1 MSCSSL
7 IIHQH
12 LLLFPPS
19 LYHRPFH
26 FPLPRYPLS
35 TTLMT
40 GKCCIVITMYHIQH
54 SDKVTI
60 NLTIHSIPSLSN
72 IGQHHND
79 DADQQHHQQ
88 HRPQQHQPQQQ
99 PVQRLPNECLYLIVH
114 HLRDD
119 LRTLHTLLFVSR
131 FFFHA
136 ALPVLMDNPFDNWDM
151 NSFSPR
157 SSTNQDKLFALFLAS
172 LLHHQQELTGE
183 DAASILAEFGLQL
196 ITPAKVPFF
205 ESFMTTTQEQEH
217 DDGIIVP
224 RRNPMTVDYSK
235 YLTVLYGFENA
246 RWYYI
251 QHHQFVR
258 LIEMPEHLQ
267 RGEEDSDDSSE
278 TWETQ
283 DVNNGNNDDEHPVRL
298 QLSSDYKDALFSNYN
313 RLLLHY
319 NVESITLISFHVS
332 EALQY
337 LPMATKLASLREI
350 VLTRSQAMPDQHL
363 QDTVTFIRTNRNAFP
378 WKPCL
383 RLKFSRG
390 WSCNDMGEFT
400 SIAQSRTLVSSCMT
414 ALVELY
420 RAVGEPEELD
430 AHIIPEF
437 YKTMEDVGTER
448 LLQLSDSD
456 NFRIDV
462 GEGVDMEAFLR
473 RCPRLHTL
481 SLNIG
486 HPFILSW
493 AAREARDRADKHQQF
508 DSPRTL
514 LPRLD
519 RLDLGSGRPY
529 RFDIHALNDGMTAFS
544 QTLTTVNM
552 KNSHGFR
559 VNDQEEEAWFLD
571 RDLDLSRQ
579 IRMAP
584 HANTI
589 GDWPFLLPQLR
600 SLDIYIRCAGSLHVG
615 SFDQCP
621 NLEKLSLHY
630 GVVGSGPRAV
640 EPNDQDPG
648 HDVDPRRQA
657 PLDPRM
663 FPKWILP
670 KLKELMLWG
679 APAMLFNYDSLEAMP
694 VLEKLMLAV
703 DRKTD
708 LQKRSQDIPRL
719 STYTNRFYAPVPT
732 GETAVTATTAT
743 TTGIENATSV
753 ESFEN
758 SIGTGSVTS
767 HGNDVW
773 RGTWTLPMLKDLDLR
788 GPPATAFTF
797 DLLKRFPSLVSLF
810 LKLPYPGPYQRL
822 PLVTFTPA
830 TATELEGDGDDVV
843 TIKDILWGGEV
854 NMMSKL
860 EKLGINGP
868 WVITAADLMTLLTE
882 HAPFLKELSLQMT
895 RMSTVKFFNVFRDAD
910 EMLRRRF
917 GSEWDAR
924 PTVREDSASSPSLLH
939 KPLLPLPGRSLVDVF
954 GNCHIGAY
962 MPVDYM
968 KMIDPD
974 EADDYRQLG
983 IRVFDVSCLYFVHE
997 RDGEWFKTVRM
1008 GRS

>member
-1 MSCSSL
+1 M
-7 IIHQH
+7 
-12 LLLFPPS
+12 
-19 LYHRPFH
+19 
-26 FPLPRYPLS
+26 
-35 TTLMT
+35 
-40 GKCCIVITMYHIQH
+40 
-54 SDKVTI
+54 
-60 NLTIHSIPSLSN
+60 N
-72 IGQHHND
+72 GQHHNGD
-79 DADQQHHQQ
+79 VDQQHHQQ
-88 HRPQQHQPQQQ
+88 HQPQQH

-119 LRTLHTLLFVSR
+119 LRTLHTLLLVSR

-136 ALPVLMDNPFDNWDM
+136 ALPVLMDNPFDTWDM
-151 NSFSPR
+151 NGCSPR
-157 SSTNQDKLFALFLAS
+157 FPTNQDKLFALFLAS
-172 LLHHQQELTGE
+172 LLHHQQELTGKE
-183 DAASILAEFGLQL
+183 AASILAEFGLQL
-196 ITPAKVPFF
+196 VAPAKVSFF
-205 ESFMTTTQEQEH
+205 EPFMTLTQEQEH
-217 DDGIIVP
+217 NAGSVVQ

-235 YLTVLYGFENA
+235 YLTVLYGLQNA
-246 RWYYI
+246 EWYYI
-251 QHHQFVR
+251 KHYQFVR

-267 RGEEDSDDSSE
+267 RGEEDSDDNSE
-278 TWETQ
+278 AWEAE
-283 DVNNGNNDDEHPVRL
+283 DDYNGNNNDEHPVRL
-298 QLSSDYKDALFSNYN
+298 QLNSDYKDVLFSNYN
-313 RLLLHY
+313 RLLLQY
-319 NVESITLISFHVS
+319 NVDSITLMSFHVS
-332 EALQY
+332 EAHQY
-337 LPMATKLASLREI
+337 LPMATRLASLRGI
-350 VLTRSQAMPDQHL
+350 VLTKSKAIPEEHL
-363 QDTVTFIRTNRNAFP
+363 QDTVAFIRTNRTAFLR
-378 WKPCL
+378 KPPL
-383 RLKFSRG
+383 RLEFSRG
-390 WSCNDMGEFT
+390 WSCNDTSEFT
-400 SIAQSRTLVSSCMT
+400 SIAQSRTLVSDCMT

-448 LLQLSDSD
+448 LLRLSDSD

-462 GEGVDMEAFLR
+462 GEGADMEAFLR

-481 SLNIG
+481 ALNIG

-493 AAREARDRADKHQQF
+493 AAREARDRADEYQQF

-519 RLDLGSGRPY
+519 HLDLGSGRPY

-544 QTLTTVNM
+544 QTLTNVNL

-559 VNDQEEEAWFLD
+559 VNDREEEAWFLD

-579 IRMAP
+579 IRMTP
-584 HANTI
+584 LANTI

-600 SLDIYIRCAGSLHVG
+600 SLDIYIRCAGSLQVG

-621 NLEKLSLHY
+621 NLEELSLHY

-640 EPNDQDPG
+640 EPNDQDPE

-663 FPKWILP
+663 FPKWTLP

-679 APAMLFNYDSLEAMP
+679 APAMLFNYDSLEEMT
-694 VLEKLMLAV
+694 LLGKLMLAV

-708 LQKRSQDIPRL
+708 LQKLSQDIPRL
-719 STYTNRFYAPVPT
+719 STYTNRFYAPMPT
-732 GETAVTATTAT
+732 GEAAATSTIATTI
-743 TTGIENATSV
+743 GIDNASST

-758 SIGTGSVTS
+758 FIGTGPATS
-767 HGNDVW
+767 FGNDVW
-773 RGTWTLPMLKDLDLR
+773 RGTWKLPLLKDLDLR

-822 PLVTFTPA
+822 PLVTFTPV
-830 TATELEGDGDDVV
+830 TAAELGSDGDDAV
-843 TIKDILWGGEV
+843 TIKDIPWGGEV
-854 NMMSKL
+854 NMGSKL
-860 EKLGINGP
+860 EKLGINGS
-868 WVITAADLMTLLTE
+868 WNITSADLVALLTE
-882 HAPFLKELSLQMT
+882 HAPFLKEFSLQLT
-895 RMSTVKFFNVFRDAD
+895 RMSTAKFFDAFRDAD

-917 GSEWDAR
+917 GPEWDAR
-924 PTVREDSASSPSLLH
+924 PTAKEDSALSSSLQH

-954 GNCHIGAY
+954 GNCHVGGN

-968 KMIDPD
+968 EMIDPD

-997 RDGEWFKTVRM
+997 RDGEWFKTVRR
-1008 GRS
+1008 GTAREVQLCYIFE

>member
-1 MSCSSL
+1 M
-7 IIHQH
+7 
-12 LLLFPPS
+12 
-19 LYHRPFH
+19 
-26 FPLPRYPLS
+26 
-35 TTLMT
+35 
-40 GKCCIVITMYHIQH
+40 
-54 SDKVTI
+54 
-60 NLTIHSIPSLSN
+60 
-72 IGQHHND
+72 
-79 DADQQHHQQ
+79 DQQHHQQ
-88 HRPQQHQPQQQ
+88 HRLQQQ

-136 ALPVLMDNPFDNWDM
+136 ALPVLMDNPFDTWDM
-151 NSFSPR
+151 NGCSPR
-157 SSTNQDKLFALFLAS
+157 FPTNQDKLFGLFLAS
-172 LLHHQQELTGE
+172 LLHHQQELTGK
-183 DAASILAEFGLQL
+183 DAASILAEFGLKL
-196 ITPAKVPFF
+196 VAPAKTPFF
-205 ESFMTTTQEQEH
+205 EPFMTTTQEQEH
-217 DDGIIVP
+217 DDGIVVQ

-235 YLTVLYGFENA
+235 YLTVLYGPQNA
-246 RWYYI
+246 EWYYI
-251 QHHQFVR
+251 KHYQFVR

-278 TWETQ
+278 AWEAQ
-283 DVNNGNNDDEHPVRL
+283 DDNNGNNTDVHPVRL
-298 QLSSDYKDALFSNYN
+298 QLSSDYKDVLFSNYN

-319 NVESITLISFHVS
+319 NVESITLMSFHVS
-332 EALQY
+332 KAQQY

-350 VLTRSQAMPDQHL
+350 VLTKSKAMPEQHL
-363 QDTVTFIRTNRNAFP
+363 QDTVAFIQTNRNAFP
-378 WKPCL
+378 RKPCL
-383 RLKFSRG
+383 RLEFSRG
-390 WSCNDMGEFT
+390 WSCNDMSEFT
-400 SIAQSRTLVSSCMT
+400 SIAQSRTLVSGCMT

-420 RAVGEPEELD
+420 RAVGEPEKLD

-437 YKTMEDVGTER
+437 YKAMEDVGTER

-462 GEGVDMEAFLR
+462 GEGADMEAFLR

-481 SLNIG
+481 ALNIG

-493 AAREARDRADKHQQF
+493 AAREARDRANEHQQF

-584 HANTI
+584 LANTI

-657 PLDPRM
+657 PLDLRM
-663 FPKWILP
+663 FPRWILP
-670 KLKELMLWG
+670 KLRELILLG
-679 APAMLFNYDSLEAMP
+679 APAMLFNYDSLEEMAL
-694 VLEKLMLAV
+694 LEKLMLAV

-708 LQKRSQDIPRL
+708 LQSRSQEIPRL

-732 GETAVTATTAT
+732 RETAASATTAT
-743 TTGIENATSV
+743 TTGIENATSAD
-753 ESFEN
+753 SFGD
-758 SIGTGSVTS
+758 SVGTGSATS
-767 HGNDVW
+767 FGNDVW

-810 LKLPYPGPYQRL
+810 LKLPYPGPYQHL
-822 PLVTFTPA
+822 PLVAFTPA
-830 TATELEGDGDDVV
+830 TVAELGGDGDDAV
-843 TIKDILWGGEV
+843 TIKDIPWGREV
-854 NMMSKL
+854 NLESKL
-860 EKLGINGP
+860 EKLGINGS
-868 WVITAADLMTLLTE
+868 WNITAADLVALLTE
-882 HAPFLKELSLQMT
+882 HAPFLKEMSLQLT
-895 RMSTVKFFNVFRDAD
+895 RMSIAKFFDAFRDAD

-917 GSEWDAR
+917 GPEWDAR
-924 PTVREDSASSPSLLH
+924 PTAREDSASSPSLQH

-954 GNCHIGAY
+954 ANYHIGAN
-962 MPVDYM
+962 MPVDYLET
-968 KMIDPD
+968 IDPD

-983 IRVFDVSCLYFVHE
+983 IRVFDVSCRYFVHE
-997 RDGEWFKTVRM
+997 RDREWVKTVRA
-1008 GRS
+1008 RKD